1 MWEKLELVGCRIQIY
16 FNSIMKFLFTWV
28 PKARHLDD
36 VVRLPESSEGTQID
50 YRIIYVHF
58 SSPKETLLLS
68 QNHHGKLQELASE
81 EKKKTSLVRLHC
93 ARIKG
98 PLWES
103 PPVVVTVLSSPTL
116 VSEGNV
122 NLSAYNIIEA
132 PCFSFFKIYL
142 FIL

>member
-1 MWEKLELVGCRIQIY
+1 MMWEKLELVGCRIQIY

-68 QNHHGKLQELASE
+68 QNHHGKLQELAQ
-81 EKKKTSLVRLHC
+81 
-93 ARIKG
+93 
-98 PLWES
+98 PLKRKRK
-103 PPVVVTVLSSPTL
+103 PV
-116 VSEGNV
+116 
-122 NLSAYNIIEA
+122 
-132 PCFSFFKIYL
+132 
-142 FIL
+142 